1 VNYEWDPAK
10 NLSNI
15 RKHKVSFEQAK
26 IALED
31 PYRLCFYDEAHSEL
45 AEERYVVLGNAE
57 GRVLFASIVWVGDDT
72 TRIISTRRASRSE
85 TEAYNENR
93 SLFFTSCP

>member
-1 VNYEWDPAK
+1 MNYEWDLAK

-15 RKHKVSFEQAK
+15 RKHRVSFEQVK

-31 PYRLCFYDEAHSEL
+31 PCRLWFFDDIHSGL
-45 AEERYVVLGNAE
+45 GEERYVVLGNAD
-57 GRVLFASIVWVGDDT
+57 GRVLFANIVWIGEDI
-72 TRIISTRRASRSE
+72 TRIISARRASRSE

-93 SLFFTSCP
+93 SLFFGERP

>member
-1 VNYEWDPAK
+1 MNYEWDPAK

-31 PYRLCFYDEAHSEL
+31 PCRLWFYDEAHSRPD
-45 AEERYVVLGNAE
+45 EERYVVLGNAE
-57 GRVLFASIVWVGDDT
+57 GHVLFASILWVGEDT
-72 TRIISTRRASRSE
+72 TRIISARRASRNE
-85 TEAYNENR
+85 MEAYNENR
-93 SLFFTSCP
+93 SLFFG